1 MHVYQIRTYCH
12 DLAQNGQI
20 LQTQQTVYT
29 LQHRN
34 NARTNHLPI
43 CLSSNIVYH
52 IITDKAFCEVVC
64 HFVSLSFTPPSPF
77 TLHNCFNANSQ
88 LDLVYQSTQLN
99 PVVFSFSKW
108 PLVTEPSK
116 ECTRSNL
123 PQTNNKIR
131 PPPNSCHAPGRPRTY
146 SPKEFKKTLSF
157 ADFHSSPD
165 APTLS
170 AQNEKRVW
178 YLLGGLCPCCLATV
192 VVLELP
198 WCRPSPWQSEN
209 HKGC

>member
-1 MHVYQIRTYCH
+1 MKQTNVIHRVNWYRVITLPCPTTTWYMHVYQIRTYCH

-29 LQHRN
+29 LQHRSN
-34 NARTNHLPI
+34 VRTNHLPI

-99 PVVFSFSKW
+99 PVVFSFSK
-108 PLVTEPSK
+108 
-116 ECTRSNL
+116 
-123 PQTNNKIR
+123 
-131 PPPNSCHAPGRPRTY
+131 
-146 SPKEFKKTLSF
+146 
-157 ADFHSSPD
+157 
-165 APTLS
+165 
-170 AQNEKRVW
+170 
-178 YLLGGLCPCCLATV
+178 
-192 VVLELP
+192 
-198 WCRPSPWQSEN
+198 
-209 HKGC
+209 